1 MPLLSS
7 KDVRVLVILVAL
19 VFSNGSPAS
28 IPRERRV
35 GEGWI
40 INGIPMSI
48 DHVAFNRHTGER
60 PEYNRIANNDLGNE
74 EPAFAISNNN
84 IVYSSKPPPPMVA
97 EKITY
102 NNNIRNKD
110 PALAISSSKPPPLV
124 TEGSVVINDN
134 VVSLP
139 PPVVHSLEKPNESIL
154 ERADVKL
161 VDDVKTGLKT
171 ETDKQGSAEIVK
183 DVKTAED
190 PDLKSFETK
199 TVKEETEATLMK
211 DIKAEV
217 DSDLEASEIA
227 HQESGPSVTKVNV
240 EDDWGDFEEAFG
252 DEKEVGE
259 GNEEVIG
266 GDENLN
272 DLLHADSD
280 EEVVDGPD
288 NDDVNG
294 DQIVKDMD
302 AADGKVVI

>member
-1 MPLLSS
+1 MG
-7 KDVRVLVILVAL
+7 ILVAL
-19 VFSNGSPAS
+19 AFSNGSPAS

-48 DHVAFNRHTGER
+48 DHVAFNRHTAGER
-60 PEYNRIANNDLGNE
+60 TEYNRIANLGNE
-74 EPAFAISNNN
+74 EPAFAISNKN
-84 IVYSSKPPPPMVA
+84 IVYSSKTPPPMVA
-97 EKITY
+97 EKITN
-102 NNNIRNKD
+102 NNNIGNED
-110 PALAISSSKPPPLV
+110 PALAISNSEPPPLV

-139 PPVVHSLEKPNESIL
+139 SPLVHSLEKPN
-154 ERADVKL
+154 
-161 VDDVKTGLKT
+161 
-171 ETDKQGSAEIVK
+171 
-183 DVKTAED
+183 
-190 PDLKSFETK
+190 ETK

-252 DEKEVGE
+252 DEQEVGE

-288 NDDVNG
+288 NDKVNE
-294 DQIVKDMD
+294 DQIVKDME